1 MNAWKTKKT
10 AIALIGGTLLIG
22 AIALVACGGGATPT
36 PEQSSVPVVVDDPAV
51 IVEGRLNP
59 AESVSLSFKNG
70 GEIAM
75 VLVEEG
81 DWVPAGQVLIRLADS
96 EQARAAVATARLEL
110 ASAQLALNTLRET
123 APLVAAQ
130 TQLELAN
137 ARDAL
142 HKAERKWTNQQQ
154 GNRANSVTVKA
165 AEAELALAEEAM
177 EHLEGRN
184 YDGYSGYPSDDTEDA
199 QAYKDYAA
207 AYQRYQAAL
216 RNVNWYTGH
225 PTEIQQGVLDAEL
238 ALAQAQ
244 VAEAERRANAWAN
257 GPDPEELAVTEARL
271 ANAQAQLEA
280 AQATLADLEIA
291 APISGT
297 VTRLSVKEGELAT
310 PGQVAA
316 ELADLS
322 GWKITTENLTE
333 IDLPQI
339 ALDQPV
345 QLTFDALPEVT
356 LPGVVHTI
364 SPGFEMKSGD
374 VVYTV
379 EIDLLDIDPG
389 LQWGMTTVVT
399 FGVQDATT
407 AMSETAG
414 Q

>member
-1 MNAWKTKKT
+1 MV
-10 AIALIGGTLLIG
+10 LMEGGLG
-22 AIALVACGGGATPT
+22 AGDRL
-36 PEQSSVPVVVDDPAV
+36 DPA
-51 IVEGRLNP
+51 GR
-59 AESVSLSFKNG
+59 
-70 GEIAM
+70 
-75 VLVEEG
+75 
-81 DWVPAGQVLIRLADS
+81 R
-96 EQARAAVATARLEL
+96 EQAGRRWRRPVWSWPALGAEH
-110 ASAQLALNTLRET
+110 AQGP
-123 APLVAAQ
+123 PLVAA
-130 TQLELAN
+130 AIWSV
-137 ARDAL
+137 AAAM
-142 HKAERKWTNQQQ
+142 HKAERKVDEPAT
-154 GNRANSVTVKA
+154 GNRPATSPC
-165 AEAELALAEEAM
+165 EPPRLSWLWPRMRWSSLRAELRGYRYPDGDTDEAQ
-177 EHLEGRN
+177 G
-184 YDGYSGYPSDDTEDA
+184 
-199 QAYKDYAA
+199 YKDYAA

-244 VAEAERRANAWAN
+244 VAESERRANAWAH
-257 GPDPEELAVTEARL
+257 GPDSEELAVAEARL
-271 ANAQAQLEA
+271 ANAQAQLDA
-280 AQATLADLEIA
+280 AQAALADLEIV

-310 PGQVAA
+310 AGQVAA

-322 GWKITTENLTE
+322 GWKVTTENLTE

-345 QLTFDALPEVT
+345 QLTFDALPELT
-356 LPGVVHTI
+356 LPGVVDTI

-399 FGVQDATT
+399 FDVPETTT
-407 AMSETAG
+407 AMSESAG

>member
-1 MNAWKTKKT
+1 MNAWKTKRT

-22 AIALVACGGGATPT
+22 AIALAACGGAATPT
-36 PEQSSVPVVVDDPAV
+36 PEEIPVVVDDPAV

-70 GEIAM
+70 GAIAM

-96 EQARAAVATARLEL
+96 EQARAAVTTARLEL
-110 ASAQLALNTLRET
+110 ASAQLALNMLKET
-123 APLVAAQ
+123 APLVSAQ
-130 TQLELAN
+130 TQLEMAN

-142 HKAERKWTNQQQ
+142 HKAERKWTNQQE

-177 EHLEGRN
+177 ESLRGRN
-184 YDGYSGYPSDDTEDA
+184 YDGYSGYPDGDTDEA
-199 QAYKDYAA
+199 QGYKDYAA

-257 GPDPEELAVTEARL
+257 GPDPEELAVAEARL

-280 AQATLADLEIA
+280 AQAALADLEIV

-297 VTRLSVKEGELAT
+297 VTRLSVKEGELAAA
-310 PGQVAA
+310 GQVAA

-322 GWKITTENLTE
+322 GWKVTTENLTE

-374 VVYTV
+374 VVYSV
-379 EIDLLDIDPG
+379 EINLLDIDPG

-399 FGVQDATT
+399 FDVQEAAT
-407 AMSETAG
+407 AMLGTAG

>member
-1 MNAWKTKKT
+1 MNAWKTHRT
-10 AIALIGGTLLIG
+10 AITLIGGTLLIG
-22 AIALVACGGGATPT
+22 AIALVSCGGAATPT
-36 PEQSSVPVVVDDPAV
+36 PEAIPVVVDDPAV

-59 AESVSLSFKNG
+59 AESVSLSFKDG
-70 GEIAM
+70 GAIAM

-110 ASAQLALNTLRET
+110 ASAQLALNTLTET

-130 TQLELAN
+130 NELELAN

-177 EHLEGRN
+177 ESLRGRN
-184 YDGYSGYPSDDTEDA
+184 YEGYSGYPDGDTDEA
-199 QAYKDYAA
+199 QGYKDYAA
-207 AYQRYQAAL
+207 AYQRYQVAL
-216 RNVNWYTGH
+216 RNVNWYTGQ

-257 GPDPEELAVTEARL
+257 GADPEELAVAEAQL

-280 AQATLADLEIA
+280 AQAALSDLEIV

-297 VTRLSVKEGELAT
+297 VTRLSVKEGELAS

-399 FGVQDATT
+399 FDVQETTT

>member
-1 MNAWKTKKT
+1 MNAWKTKRT

-22 AIALVACGGGATPT
+22 AIALVACGGAATPT
-36 PEQSSVPVVVDDPAV
+36 PEEIPVVVDDPAV

-59 AESVSLSFKNG
+59 AESVSLSFKNA

-110 ASAQLALNTLRET
+110 AGAQLALSTLQET

-154 GNRANSVTVKA
+154 GNRANSVTIKA

-177 EHLEGRN
+177 ESLRGRN
-184 YDGYSGYPSDDTEDA
+184 YEGYSGYPDGDTDEA
-199 QAYKDYAA
+199 QGYKDYAA

-257 GPDPEELAVTEARL
+257 GADPEELAVAEARL

-280 AQATLADLEIA
+280 AEASLSDLEIV

-297 VTRLSVKEGELAT
+297 VTRLSVKEGELAS
-310 PGQVAA
+310 PGQVAT

-399 FGVQDATT
+399 FDVQETTT

>member
-1 MNAWKTKKT
+1 MNAWKTHRT
-10 AIALIGGTLLIG
+10 AITLIGGTLLIG
-22 AIALVACGGGATPT
+22 AIALVACGGAATPT
-36 PEQSSVPVVVDDPAV
+36 PEEIPVVVDDPSV

-59 AESVSLSFKNG
+59 AESVSLSFKNA

-110 ASAQLALNTLRET
+110 ASAQLALNTLTET

-130 TQLELAN
+130 KALELAN

-154 GNRANSVTVKA
+154 GNRANSVTIKA

-177 EHLEGRN
+177 ESLRGRN
-184 YDGYSGYPSDDTEDA
+184 YEGYSGYPDGDTDEA
-199 QAYKDYAA
+199 QGYKDYAA
-207 AYQRYQAAL
+207 AYQRYQVAL

-244 VAEAERRANAWAN
+244 VAESERRANAWAH
-257 GPDPEELAVTEARL
+257 GPDPEELAVAEARL

-280 AQATLADLEIA
+280 AQAALSDLEIV

-310 PGQVAA
+310 SGQVAA

-399 FGVQDATT
+399 FDVGNVT
-407 AMSETAG
+407 AAVSSTAG
-414 Q
+414 E

>member
-1 MNAWKTKKT
+1 MNALKSRLGV
-10 AIALIGGTLLIG
+10 IALIGAAVLIG
-22 AIALVACGGGATPT
+22 IIALAACGGAATPT
-36 PEQSSVPVVVDDPAV
+36 PEAIPVVVDDPAV

-59 AESVSLSFKNG
+59 AASVSLSFQNG

-75 VLVEEG
+75 VLMEEG

-110 ASAQLALNTLRET
+110 ASAQLALSTLKET

-130 TQLELAN
+130 HDLELAN

-154 GNRANSVTVKA
+154 GNRASSVTVRA
-165 AEAELALAEEAM
+165 AEAELALAEDAM
-177 EHLEGRN
+177 EHLRGRN
-184 YDGYSGYPSDDTEDA
+184 YEGYSGYPDGDTDEA
-199 QAYKDYAA
+199 QGYKDYAA

-244 VAEAERRANAWAN
+244 VAESERRANAWAH
-257 GPDPEELAVTEARL
+257 GPDSEELAVAEAWL

-280 AQATLADLEIA
+280 AQAALADLEIV

-310 PGQVAA
+310 AGQVAA

-322 GWKITTENLTE
+322 GWKVTTENLTE

-345 QLTFDALPEVT
+345 QLTFDALPELT
-356 LPGVVHTI
+356 LPGVVDTI

-399 FGVQDATT
+399 FDVPETTT
-407 AMSETAG
+407 AMSESAG

>member
-1 MNAWKTKKT
+1 MNAWKTKRT

-22 AIALVACGGGATPT
+22 AIALAACGGAATPT
-36 PEQSSVPVVVDDPAV
+36 PEEIPVVVDDPAV

-70 GEIAM
+70 GAIAM

-96 EQARAAVATARLEL
+96 EQARAAVTTARLEL
-110 ASAQLALNTLRET
+110 ASAQLALNTLKET
-123 APLVAAQ
+123 APLVSAQ
-130 TQLELAN
+130 TQLEMAN

-142 HKAERKWTNQQQ
+142 HKAERKWTNQQE

-177 EHLEGRN
+177 ESLRGRN
-184 YDGYSGYPSDDTEDA
+184 YDGYSGYPDGDTDEA
-199 QAYKDYAA
+199 QGYKDYAA

-257 GPDPEELAVTEARL
+257 GPDPEELAVAEARL

-280 AQATLADLEIA
+280 AQAALADLEIV

-297 VTRLSVKEGELAT
+297 VTRLSVKEGELAAA
-310 PGQVAA
+310 GQVAA

-322 GWKITTENLTE
+322 GWKVTTENLTE

-374 VVYTV
+374 VVYSV
-379 EIDLLDIDPG
+379 EINLLDIDPG

-399 FGVQDATT
+399 FDVQEAAT
-407 AMSETAG
+407 AMLGTAG

>member
-1 MNAWKTKKT
+1 MNAWKTKRT

-22 AIALVACGGGATPT
+22 AIALVACGGAATPT
-36 PEQSSVPVVVDDPAV
+36 PAEIPVVVDDPAV

-59 AESVSLSFKNG
+59 AESVSLSFKNA

-96 EQARAAVATARLEL
+96 EQARAAVTTARLEL
-110 ASAQLALNTLRET
+110 ASAQLALSTLQET

-142 HKAERKWTNQQQ
+142 HDAERKWTNQQQ
-154 GNRANSVTVKA
+154 GNRANSVTIKA

-177 EHLEGRN
+177 ESLRGRN
-184 YDGYSGYPSDDTEDA
+184 YEGYSGYPDGDTDEA
-199 QAYKDYAA
+199 QGYKDYAA

-244 VAEAERRANAWAN
+244 VAEAERRADAWAD
-257 GPDPEELAVTEARL
+257 GPDVEELAVADARL

-280 AQATLADLEIA
+280 AEASLSDLEIV

-297 VTRLSVKEGELAT
+297 VTRLSVKEGELAS

-356 LPGVVHTI
+356 LPGVVHAI

-399 FGVQDATT
+399 FDVQETTT
-407 AMSETAG
+407 AMSQTAG

>member
-1 MNAWKTKKT
+1 MNAWKTKRT

-22 AIALVACGGGATPT
+22 AIALAACGGAATPT
-36 PEQSSVPVVVDDPAV
+36 PEEIPVVVDDPAV

-70 GEIAM
+70 GAIAM

-96 EQARAAVATARLEL
+96 EQARAAVTTARLEL
-110 ASAQLALNTLRET
+110 ASAQLALNMLKET
-123 APLVAAQ
+123 APLVSAQ
-130 TQLELAN
+130 TQLEMAN

-142 HKAERKWTNQQQ
+142 HKAERKWTNQQE

-177 EHLEGRN
+177 ESLRGRN
-184 YDGYSGYPSDDTEDA
+184 YDGYSGYPDGDTDEA
-199 QAYKDYAA
+199 QGYKDYAA

-216 RNVNWYTGH
+216 RNVNWYAGH

-257 GPDPEELAVTEARL
+257 GPDPEELAVAEARL

-280 AQATLADLEIA
+280 AQAALADLEIV

-297 VTRLSVKEGELAT
+297 VTRLSVKEGELAAA
-310 PGQVAA
+310 GQVAA

-322 GWKITTENLTE
+322 GWKVTTENLTE

-374 VVYTV
+374 VVYSV
-379 EIDLLDIDPG
+379 EINLLDIDPG

-399 FGVQDATT
+399 FDVQEAAT
-407 AMSETAG
+407 AMLGTAG